1 MKRLLIA
8 VSTLVLFSLCESSFA
23 QDPYKAN
30 YSSDF
35 SMGNPQNSKI
45 ILNLWKDWDDNA
57 FDRHDY
63 LADTIVMF
71 FPDGSMVKGKDS
83 ALAGAKRYRGSMKS
97 ASSSVD
103 AWMSLKSNDRNENWV
118 AIWGTETDT
127 WPDGK
132 TEKRDIHEIWQIN
145 KDGKVNFMK
154 QFTSAHGE
162 D

>member
-1 MKRLLIA
+1 
-8 VSTLVLFSLCESSFA
+8 
-23 QDPYKAN
+23 
-30 YSSDF
+30 
-35 SMGNPQNSKI
+35 
-45 ILNLWKDWDDNA
+45 
-57 FDRHDY
+57 
-63 LADTIVMF
+63 MF

-132 TEKRDIHEIWQIN
+132 TEKRDIQEIWQIN